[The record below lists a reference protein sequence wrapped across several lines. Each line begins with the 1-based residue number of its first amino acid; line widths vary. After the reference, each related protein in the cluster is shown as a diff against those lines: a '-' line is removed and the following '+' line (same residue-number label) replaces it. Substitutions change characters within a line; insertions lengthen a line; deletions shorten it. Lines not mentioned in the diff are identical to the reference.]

1 MMQLYNT
8 LSRTVE
14 PFKALDSKN
23 VRLYACGLTVY
34 SQPHIGNWV
43 AYIYWDLLVRTLTA
57 SDFAVTH
64 VQNITDVG
72 HLTSDEDAGEDK
84 MLKGALREGLTA
96 WEVAEKYI
104 QIADHEA
111 YELLGLRRP
120 THMPRATEYI
130 EQQAEFVRALD
141 EKGFTYTITD
151 GIYFDTSK
159 LKNYGELARLD
170 IDGLR
175 FGARVA
181 DTGKKNPTDFAV
193 WKFSDPS
200 EKRDME
206 WDNPLPG
213 TPGKGFPGW
222 HLECSVMAGE
232 LLGEQIDIHTGGIDH
247 IPVHHTNEIAQTES
261 LTKKRFSQF
270 WVHGNHLKVNGTKI
284 SKSLGNGFT
293 LQDIT
298 DRGYDLE
305 AFKLLVLSKHY
316 RTEGNFTWEILDAAQ
331 NRLNELRAW
340 ADLRHQ
346 PSTDTMPTE
355 LDELFRNTKS
365 NILAALQNDLNT
377 PLALAELGKLVSYMS
392 NIPIPGVEGEHTEGM
407 LAFIDSIFGLN
418 LDGRPDITQQQKDLL
433 TARQKARDTKDWAE
447 SDSLRDELKEQGI
460 AIRDTDYG
468 QQWSR
473 IKD

>member
-1 MMQLYNT
+1 MQLYNT

>member
-1 MMQLYNT
+1 MQLYNT

-14 PFKALDSKN
+14 PFKALDGKN
-23 VRLYACGLTVY
+23 VKLYACGLTVY

-57 SDFAVTH
+57 SDFTVTH

-104 QIADHEA
+104 RIADHEA
-111 YELLGLRRP
+111 YKLLGLRRP

-141 EKGFTYTITD
+141 EKGFTYTIAD

-206 WDNPLPG
+206 WDNPLPD

-261 LTKKRFSQF
+261 LTQKRFAQF

-298 DRGYDLE
+298 NRGYDLE

-331 NRLNELRAW
+331 NRLSELRAW

-346 PSTDTMPTE
+346 PSTDTMSTE
-355 LDELFRNTKS
+355 LDELFRDTKS

-377 PLALAELGKLVSYMS
+377 PVALAELGKLVSYMS

-418 LDGRPDITQQQKDLL
+418 LNGRPDVSQQQKDLL
-433 TARQKARDTKDWAE
+433 AARQVARDTKDWTE
-447 SDSLRDELKEQGI
+447 SDSLRDQLKEQGI